1 MKRHD
6 HVITD
11 RGFQIKE
18 ELLLRFCKLKVAQ
31 GVRVKSQ
38 MNSADLKKTKD
49 VANLRIHVEPA
60 INHIKN
66 FRILKSTVPVSLL
79 QHIND
84 ML

>member
-1 MKRHD
+1 M
-6 HVITD
+6 TG

-18 ELLLRFCKLKVAQ
+18 ELLLRFCRLKIAQ
-31 GVRVKSQ
+31 GVPMKSQ

-60 INHIKN
+60 INRIKN
-66 FRILKSTVPVSLL
+66 FRILKSTLPFSLL

-84 ML
+84 ILLDMCCSL